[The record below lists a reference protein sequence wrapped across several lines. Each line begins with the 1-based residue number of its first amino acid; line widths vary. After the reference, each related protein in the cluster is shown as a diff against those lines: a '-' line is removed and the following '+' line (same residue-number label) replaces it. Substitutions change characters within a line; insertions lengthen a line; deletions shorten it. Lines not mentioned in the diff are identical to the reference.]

1 MDFSLRISASQLC
14 IRDSHSIDH
23 LTDDLT
29 VDCGLLLHCCDH
41 SQIDL
46 LHGQSIEVGIQQN
59 VQLQQCLIIQFLIH
73 RQDIVLDHITFGN
86 DDRQNLSG
94 IYPGQLD
101 ELYLVAM

>member
-1 MDFSLRISASQLC
+1 MDS
-14 IRDSHSIDH
+14 
-23 LTDDLT
+23 
-29 VDCGLLLHCCDH
+29 GLLLHCCDH

-73 RQDIVLDHITFGN
+73 RQDIVLTFGN

-101 ELYLVAM
+101 ELYLVAMYLRSTDHGGVLCVLSQGLHHLF